1 MMNNIFDSHAHYDD
15 LQFDADREELLSS
28 LPKKGVSGI
37 VNCGCSVNSSKK
49 AVELSEKYSYIYAAV
64 GIHPEDITAT
74 SDDELCEIEKL
85 AGNKKVVA
93 IGEIGLDYHYDDAA
107 PREKQR
113 EVFIS
118 QIKLAAKKNLPVIVH
133 DRDSHE
139 DILNIL
145 KEYKPTGVVHCFSGS
160 VEMAKE
166 IIKLGMYI
174 GIGGAV
180 TFKNARKPIEVAEYV
195 PIDKLLCETDC
206 PYMAPVPFRGKRN
219 DSSLIPYSAEK
230 LAEIKGISV
239 QQLLDCT
246 SENAKRLFNIK

>member
-1 MMNNIFDSHAHYDD
+1 MNNIFDSHAHYDD
-15 LQFDADREELLSS
+15 AQFDKDRDLLLSS
-28 LPKKGVSGI
+28 LPSKGISGI
-37 VNCGCSVNSSKK
+37 INCGCSVGSSET
-49 AVELSEKYSYIYAAV
+49 AVELSEKYSFVYAAV
-64 GIHPEDITAT
+64 GVHPEDIPTAGYGW
-74 SDDELCEIEKL
+74 LCEIEKL
-85 AGNKKVVA
+85 TSNKKVVA
-93 IGEIGLDYHYDDAA
+93 VGEIGLDYHYDDAA
-107 PREKQR
+107 PREKQK

-118 QIKLAAKKNLPVIVH
+118 QIELAIKKDLPVIVH

-145 KEYKPTGVVHCFSGS
+145 KQYKPKGVVHCFSGS

-180 TFKNARKPIEVAEYV
+180 TFKNARKPVEVARYV
-195 PIDKLLCETDC
+195 PIDRLLCETDC

-239 QQLLDCT
+239 QELLDRT
-246 SENAKRLFNIK
+246 DENAKRLFNIK